1 LPSGLGLSGGFR
13 LDFIALLAFLIGFSL
28 AFWVMLL
35 VGWLVLV
42 VCNCLGI
49 LLCSL

>member
-28 AFWVMLL
+28 AFWLMLL
-35 VGWLVLV
+35 VGWFLA
-42 VCNCLGI
+42 VCNCFDI